1 MESVDLTPTPPSRS
15 AQNYIQLQILAQT
28 ILRSAQ
34 QWHFS
39 EKLIGI
45 KMSELQRC
53 QYFFLLQV
61 IVGRLPNFQMNNRIN
76 VV

>member
-39 EKLIGI
+39 EKLIRI

-61 IVGRLPNFQMNNRIN
+61 IVGRSPNFQMNNRIN